1 MAAPRKKREKSEFEE
16 VTIDIARVMRVTKGG
31 RQLRFRALVVIGDRK
46 GRVGAGTGKASEV
59 SSAIHKAIAEA
70 KKNLVNVVIKK
81 GTIPHEVNHKVKASK
96 VRLMPA
102 SQGTGVI
109 AGSAVRVVCE
119 LAGIKNILAK
129 SFGSNNKLC
138 LTEVTLQALKSL
150 RSFKPHTS

>member
-46 GRVGAGTGKASEV
+46 GKVGAGTGKASEV
-59 SSAIHKAIAEA
+59 SSAIQKAVAEA
-70 KKNLVNVVIKK
+70 KKNMIEVVTKND
-81 GTIPHEVNHKVKASK
+81 TIPHEINHKVKASR
-96 VRLMPA
+96 VRLLPA

-138 LTEVTLQALKSL
+138 LTEVTLQALSML
-150 RSFKPHTS
+150 RTFKPHIS